1 MGRGREG
8 RGRNRL
14 VLLLETWELRL
25 EIIDLS
31 KRTKRKKKKIP
42 HDCILSDQK
51 LLFLTPNVPG

>member
-31 KRTKRKKKKIP
+31 KRTKRKKKIP

-51 LLFLTPNVPG
+51 LLFLPPNVPD